1 MNKNEWRKISVQFRT
16 LSSQMLK
23 VESDSDIGFISGF
36 VDYIDSTEALSTYIK
51 SCHTKEYD
59 ITADM

>member
-51 SCHTKEYD
+51 S
-59 ITADM
+59 